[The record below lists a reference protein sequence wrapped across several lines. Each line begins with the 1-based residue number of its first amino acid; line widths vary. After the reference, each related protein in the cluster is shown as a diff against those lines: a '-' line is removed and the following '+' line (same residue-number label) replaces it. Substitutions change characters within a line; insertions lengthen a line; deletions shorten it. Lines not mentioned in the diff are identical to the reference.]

1 MLSRIR
7 AILLVT
13 SVLCGAPCF
22 AQKTIQIAA
31 AADLQPVLPPLLAQ
45 YQAKTG
51 VTVNAS
57 YASSATLATQIVNGG
72 PFDLFLS
79 ADLGFAQRVIDAG
92 LGMASEPRPYAQ
104 GTLVLW
110 ERNDGPIHPITIDA
124 LTQSSVESV
133 SIANPQSAPYGR
145 AAVASLTSLHLL
157 PAIQP
162 KLRIAENIAQ
172 AAQFVESGNA
182 QLGLIS
188 LTSASTS
195 KLRSEGSF
203 IEMPTGS
210 YPPIMQGAVVIK
222 RTGGDAQNAQAF
234 LDYLLSG
241 PVQEQLRQQGLRS
254 PK

>member
-1 MLSRIR
+1 MLSRMH

-13 SVLCGAPCF
+13 FILCGPPCF

-51 VTVNAS
+51 VIVNAA
-57 YASSATLATQIVNGG
+57 YASSATLATEIVNGG

-92 LGMASEPRPYAQ
+92 LGTASEPRPYAQ

-110 ERNDGPIHPITIDA
+110 ERNDGPVHPITIDA
-124 LTQSSVESV
+124 LTQSSVGSV

-157 PAIQP
+157 PAVQA

-203 IEMPTGS
+203 IEMPRGS

-241 PVQEQLRQQGLRS
+241 PVQEELRQQGLRS